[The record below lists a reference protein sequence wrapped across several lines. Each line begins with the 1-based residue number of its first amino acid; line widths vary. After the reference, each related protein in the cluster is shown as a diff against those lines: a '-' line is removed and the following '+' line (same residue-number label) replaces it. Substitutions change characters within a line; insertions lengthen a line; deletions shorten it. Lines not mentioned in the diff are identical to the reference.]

1 MKLQPHSDLACES
14 SRLAGISGGRTVTRT
29 IGGVRITDI
38 RIPEQERRIRPGR
51 YITLEGDLAGSPR
64 VNVALLLFGTMLSS
78 LVGTTG
84 ASMLMVRP
92 VIKMNSWRK
101 RIFQKMVGVDTV
113 HCVDL
118 VL

>member
-51 YITLEGDLAGSPR
+51 YITLGRPLTECTP
-64 VNVALLLFGTMLSS
+64 GTAAP
-78 LVGTTG
+78 G
-84 ASMLMVRP
+84 A
-92 VIKMNSWRK
+92 
-101 RIFQKMVGVDTV
+101 
-113 HCVDL
+113 
-118 VL
+118 